1 MDSWD
6 EVVQPSKNNKIEPD
20 YKKDEV
26 LKTNSENL
34 EDLILLC
41 LNELKVAHETKYE
54 EDKAV
59 RTAALFLK
67 AQLLLSNFIKDVD
80 LRAKQMKREVKR
92 IEGEKYFHYRD
103 NSELSKKLT
112 EVALGHLINKDGD
125 VISAAIQT
133 SEAEAEAK
141 RLDYIYGILKDGHV
155 FFRNIGKSKSPWS
168 E

>member
-1 MDSWD
+1 MSGWD
-6 EVVQPSKNNKIEPD
+6 EVVPQNENKIDKSLPKED
-20 YKKDEV
+20 

-34 EDLILLC
+34 EDLISLC
-41 LNELKVAHETKYE
+41 LDELKAAHESKYDE
-54 EDKAV
+54 EKAV

-67 AQLLLSNFIKDVD
+67 AQILLSNFIRDID

-92 IEGEKYFHYRD
+92 IEGEKYFYYRD
-103 NSELSKKLT
+103 QGESSKKLT
-112 EVALGHLINKDGD
+112 EVALGHLISKDND
-125 VISAAIQT
+125 VIATAAQT

-155 FFRNIGKSKSPWS
+155 FFRNIGKGKNPWS